1 MTNQSIRIPEGWATG
16 PVHGRYEETR
26 FTFRYAKT
34 DEINLIVQLIGAPSN
49 QYEAEYNLHV
59 AIDEPTGTSDRTDQ
73 RAATFYSEAA
83 AMQGTQH
90 LMEQLTR
97 AVENGELQ
105 LAADPVAD
113 LEEFLAEFS
122 PPSESGW
129 LASLRQRVC

>member
-34 DEINLIVQLIGAPSN
+34 DEIDLVVRLIGEPSDR
-49 QYEAEYNLHV
+49 YEAEYNLQV
-59 AIDEPTGTSDRTDQ
+59 AIDEPTGMSNRTDH
-73 RAATFYSEAA
+73 RAATFYSEAV

-97 AVENGELQ
+97 AIENGELQ
-105 LAADPVAD
+105 IEADPVPD
-113 LEEFLAEFS
+113 LEEFLEEFS
-122 PPSESGW
+122 PPSENGW
-129 LASLRQRVC
+129 LTSLRQRVC